1 MGKVK
6 LHRCSTRWL
15 KIKRHPCWCV
25 EKALIDA
32 GIDYEV
38 VVAPRRKADRTDVE
52 RLTGQQLVPV
62 IELADGTGY
71 REEST
76 AMADRIRAGRL
87 LEGRDG

>member
-1 MGKVK
+1 MAKVR

-15 KIKRHPCWCV
+15 KSKRHPCWCV

-38 VVAPRRKADRTDVE
+38 VVAPRRKGDRADVE
-52 RLTGQQLVPV
+52 RLTGQALLPA

-76 AMADRIRAGRL
+76 VMAERIRAGRL
-87 LEGRDG
+87 FEGREG

>member
-1 MGKVK
+1 MAKVR
-6 LHRCSTRWL
+6 LHRCKNRWL
-15 KIKRHPCWCV
+15 KIRYHPCWCV

-38 VVAPRRKADRTDVE
+38 VVAPGKKGDRADVE

-62 IELADGTGY
+62 IEFADGTSY
-71 REEST
+71 RDESN

-87 LEGRDG
+87 FEGREG